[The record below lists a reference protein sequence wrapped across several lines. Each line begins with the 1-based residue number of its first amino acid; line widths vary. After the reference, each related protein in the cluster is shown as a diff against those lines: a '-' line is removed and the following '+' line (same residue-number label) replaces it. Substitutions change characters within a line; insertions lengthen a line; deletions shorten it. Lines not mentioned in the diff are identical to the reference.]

1 VIVVTYTCERCTKQF
16 DRRPKRKGYQFC
28 SRKCANA
35 GQIKVTTEN
44 LRPYAEKGARTKVIA
59 AALGVEPHAI
69 CRALR
74 RCDLHRTWSL
84 RRFKKCA
91 VAA

>member
-1 VIVVTYTCERCTKQF
+1 MTVVPYICERCTEQF
-16 DRRPKRKGYQFC
+16 YRRRKKKAYRYC
-28 SRKCANA
+28 SPACANA
-35 GQIKVTTEN
+35 RQIKVTPEG
-44 LRPYAEKGARTKVIA
+44 LRPFAEKGSHTKVIA
-59 AALGVEPHAI
+59 AALGVEMHAI

-74 RCDLHRTWSL
+74 RYDLHRTWSL